1 MDPTGDIVTEDL
13 KSILASVSHGDLSL
27 IKQLV
32 EDQNV
37 NIFVRNAALDS
48 LVILYNISKHTRE
61 SLVGYIG
68 NLLELDEDPFFIA
81 NLVSTACTIHPEELY
96 DVSVNCFDFG
106 IVDEF
111 LVCREDQD
119 HFTQKDIGKVLAEL
133 KESRQYQ
140 LINDAISDME
150 L

>member
-13 KSILASVSHGDLSL
+13 KSILASVCHGDLSL
-27 IKQLV
+27 IKQLI
-32 EDQNV
+32 EDPLV
-37 NIFVRNAALDS
+37 NEYVRTAALDS
-48 LVILYNISKHTRE
+48 LVILYNIDQLSRE
-61 SLVGYIG
+61 DLVGYIET
-68 NLLELDEDPFFIA
+68 LFDPDDDPFFIA
-81 NLVSTACTIHPEELY
+81 SLVSIACTIHPEELY